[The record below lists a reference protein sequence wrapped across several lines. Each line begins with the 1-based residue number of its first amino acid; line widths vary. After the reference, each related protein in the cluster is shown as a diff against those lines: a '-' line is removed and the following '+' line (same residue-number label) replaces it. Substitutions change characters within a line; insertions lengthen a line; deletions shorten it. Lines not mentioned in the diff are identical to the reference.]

1 MRKRVFFLFFL
12 TMFVPACGGAELF
25 LMPIAPIVQFYL
37 IWKDGEAIKYYNVNT
52 EIVYRAVKRNCENL
66 GYNILEDDNDD
77 EGRYY
82 VVAKNDNKFKLKV
95 QSVDNQTCV
104 KLRINFMGDKPY
116 AEMFF
121 KELDGEIFTVRYDKD
136 GNLR

>member
-1 MRKRVFFLFFL
+1 MKKIFFVFLFH
-12 TMFVPACGGAELF
+12 TILF
-25 LMPIAPIVQFYL
+25 SSSILDTKIYERDNRVDLLLSFDEEFTGDVS
-37 IWKDGEAIKYYNVNT
+37 KHIKEKKTYIIIT
-52 EIVYRAVKRNCENL
+52 
-66 GYNILEDDNDD
+66 D
-77 EGRYY
+77 